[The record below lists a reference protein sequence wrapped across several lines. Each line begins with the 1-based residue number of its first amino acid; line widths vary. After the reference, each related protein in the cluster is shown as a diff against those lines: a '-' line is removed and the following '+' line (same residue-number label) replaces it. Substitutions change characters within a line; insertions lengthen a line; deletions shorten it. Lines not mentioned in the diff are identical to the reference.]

1 MSLFTFIRGIVQGTR
16 STSSGGGPRTSS
28 GGNSPAPGSSS
39 SQGSENPHFG
49 SGVDVRTVSERLGHA
64 DVATTLRVYAHAMP
78 GRDEAAGRVM
88 GEVERGLG

>member
-1 MSLFTFIRGIVQGTR
+1 MSGRRGGSCFI
-16 STSSGGGPRTSS
+16 
-28 GGNSPAPGSSS
+28 
-39 SQGSENPHFG
+39 G

>member
-1 MSLFTFIRGIVQGTR
+1 M
-16 STSSGGGPRTSS
+16 
-28 GGNSPAPGSSS
+28 
-39 SQGSENPHFG
+39 
-49 SGVDVRTVSERLGHA
+49 DVRTVSERLGHA